1 MFENI
6 RIIYTQCYDDI
17 DFYKDLEDLKK
28 KSIPYPFTIIYED
41 MSEKRYGIEELIE
54 LGLVIRELKSERE
67 IIEEA
72 QENVKRVE
80 EALMKIYFREDPN
93 KPLMITGGWPRQTT
107 VEQEIID
114 IKRNLKLSW
123 S

>member
-6 RIIYTQCYDDI
+6 RIIYTQCYDDV

-28 KSIPYPFTIIYED
+28 RSLPYPFTIIYED
-41 MSEKRYGIEELIE
+41 MSEKWLGIEELID
-54 LGLVIRELKSERE
+54 LGLIIREFKSEQE
-67 IIEEA
+67 ILEKA
-72 QENVKRVE
+72 QENVKRVD
-80 EALMKIYFREDPN
+80 EALMKIYFRGDLN
-93 KPLMITGGWPRQTT
+93 KPLMITGTWPRQTT

-123 S
+123 A